1 MWLITPKQHPH
12 VAVVLHLPFKSLS
25 VFIRVLSCL
34 FAVCHAQLAAVR
46 RSLSSFLIAFSCLLF
61 TFQTQA
67 EERFLGQLH
76 AHSPT
81 ELSNLLDRA
90 EHWSERT
97 PNYPENAITIILH
110 GPEAKAFVKD
120 NYKIHRQLVDK
131 AAKLDAFNVVDIK
144 ICETWMG
151 MNQIQRSQLPAFV
164 DTVPFGPAEESKL
177 IKAGYQK
184 F

>member
-1 MWLITPKQHPH
+1 MWLITPKQHPR
-12 VAVVLHLPFKSLS
+12 VAVALHLPSKTLS
-25 VFIRVLSCL
+25 VFIRALSCL
-34 FAVCHAQLAAVR
+34 FAACHTQLGAVR
-46 RSLSSFLIAFSCLLF
+46 RLLSSFLIACSCLLF
-61 TFQTQA
+61 AFQIQA
-67 EERFLGQLH
+67 QEHFIGQLH
-76 AHSPT
+76 AHSPI

-90 EHWSERT
+90 EHWSENT
-97 PNYPENAITIILH
+97 PNYPENAITIVLH
-110 GPEAKAFVKD
+110 GPEAQAFVKD
-120 NYKIHRQLVDK
+120 NYSMYRQLVDK

-164 DTVPFGPAEESKL
+164 DTVPFGPAEETKL

>member
-1 MWLITPKQHPH
+1 MWLITPKQHQH
-12 VAVVLHLPFKSLS
+12 VAAVLHLPFK
-25 VFIRVLSCL
+25 
-34 FAVCHAQLAAVR
+34 
-46 RSLSSFLIAFSCLLF
+46 FLIALICLLF
-61 TFQTQA
+61 SLQTQA
-67 EERFLGQLH
+67 EEQFLGQLH
-76 AHSPT
+76 AHSPV

-97 PNYPENAITIILH
+97 PNYPENAITIVLH

-120 NYKIHRQLVDK
+120 NYEMYRQLVDK

-151 MNQIQRSQLPAFV
+151 MNQIKRSQLPAFV
-164 DTVPFGPAEESKL
+164 DTVPFGPAEENKL

>member
-12 VAVVLHLPFKSLS
+12 VAAVLRLPSK
-25 VFIRVLSCL
+25 IL
-34 FAVCHAQLAAVR
+34 FALICGL
-46 RSLSSFLIAFSCLLF
+46 FLQQA
-61 TFQTQA
+61 QA
-67 EERFLGQLH
+67 EEHFLGQLH
-76 AHSPT
+76 AHSPI

-90 EHWSERT
+90 EHWSENT
-97 PNYPENAITIILH
+97 PNYPENAITIVLH
-110 GPEAKAFVKD
+110 GPEAQVFVKG
-120 NYKIHRQLVDK
+120 NYPMYRQLVDK

-151 MNQIQRSQLPAFV
+151 MNQIKRSQLPAFV
-164 DTVPFGPAEESKL
+164 DTVPFGPAEEGRL